1 MLSVNEFEQKNPE
14 KSKFFRILLFIVI
27 STVQI
32 SINFYGRFEKIGY
45 Y

>member
-27 STVQI
+27 STGQI
-32 SINFYGRFEKIGY
+32 SINFMEDLKRLAY